1 MLNKSAPSII
11 DGLWDCLLWRLWELA
26 LEITNHWLQFLLLFF
41 KSFGFPFLIHLENF
55 NFFLLLPYELLYFFF
70 CVSSTAI
77 MSFWKFV
84 FASFLFALYD
94 KIFSCST
101 WMYSSERLKLESNVD
116 DDLFSLI
123 ISNSGSWDTS
133 CCVHV
138 LFLAHVSFCII
149 IEIIIVHVTELYYD
163 GSHPAEYIWILNRL
177 LTDAS
182 RALFLIPGSFF
193 MVLAS
198 SENSAVDAFFLLFLP
213 LQNKYM
219 LISIAYHLIITNM

>member
-1 MLNKSAPSII
+1 MGCETVSCEDCENSLLRLQII
-11 DGLWDCLLWRLWELA
+11 DCNSCCFFSKA
-26 LEITNHWLQFLLLFF
+26 LVFLSWSILRISI
-41 KSFGFPFLIHLENF
+41 SFCCFLMSSSISF
-55 NFFLLLPYELLYFFF
+55 I
-70 CVSSTAI
+70 CVSSTAT

-84 FASFLFALYD
+84 FASFVFALYD
-94 KIFSCST
+94 KIFSYST

-116 DDLFSLI
+116 DDLFSSI

-133 CCVHV
+133 CCVHA
-138 LFLAHVSFCII
+138 LFLVRVLFCII

-163 GSHPAEYIWILNRL
+163 VSHSAEYIWILNRL

-182 RALFLIPGSFF
+182 WVLFLMLGSFF

-213 LQNKYM
+213 LQ
-219 LISIAYHLIITNM
+219 ISTCLSVLHIV